1 MPSARTDNLSLIFY
15 EFEHVMFRVNE
26 LIRDFKAR

>member
-1 MPSARTDNLSLIFY
+1 MPSAKTDNLSLIFY
-15 EFEHVMFRVNE
+15 EFEHVTLRVNG